1 MRTLPRFTGLLA
13 GTLLLGCGRPDADPT
28 TPRDVTIPVYAIHEA
43 DNFSAAPLRGEN
55 EVPPVDTKAVG
66 QASFHL
72 RNDGQTV
79 DYVVT
84 VSNMV
89 GVTQS
94 HIHIGPPGVNGP
106 IVVFLFGLVPAGVDV
121 TGLLAKGSFTQ
132 ADLIPRPAIGFGG
145 TLAEL
150 LAAMRSGNAYAN
162 VHTLAHPGGEIRAQI
177 R

>member
-1 MRTLPRFTGLLA
+1 
-13 GTLLLGCGRPDADPT
+13 
-28 TPRDVTIPVYAIHEA
+28 
-43 DNFSAAPLRGEN
+43 
-55 EVPPVDTKAVG
+55 
-66 QASFHL
+66 
-72 RNDGQTV
+72 
-79 DYVVT
+79 VVT

-106 IVVFLFGLVPAGVDV
+106 IVVFLFGLVPGGVDA

-132 ADLIPRPAIGFGG
+132 ANLIPRPAIGFGG

-150 LAAMRSGNAYAN
+150 LAAMRAGHAYAN